1 MSNRIEK
8 LRQLPVV
15 KNLLEERY
23 RRYFQSATECH
34 LFRGV
39 YASFADAAA
48 SIPVHRRSGYDQPEP
63 ASMYQDELGELRPT
77 DYPVLF
83 WLDRLLQA
91 TTSIVDFGGHVGV
104 KYYAFSKYLS
114 IPENYSWT
122 VCDVPAVAAAGA
134 ELAAR
139 EGAPIKFV
147 SSLRDAGAHDILFC
161 SGSLQYLEASLAE
174 MLAELDGLPRHVVVN
189 STPMSDLPEYFTVN
203 NIGTAFC
210 PYKIQN
216 VARFTEDMQRL
227 GYEVVDR
234 WQNLGKA
241 CPIPFYPQH
250 SLDHY
255 TGFYLRRP

>member
-23 RRYFQSATECH
+23 RRYFQAATECH

-83 WLDRLLQA
+83 WLDRLLPA
-91 TTSIVDFGGHVGV
+91 TTSLVDFGGHVGV

-114 IPENYSWT
+114 IPESYSWT

-134 ELAAR
+134 ELATR

-161 SGSLQYLEASLAE
+161 SGSLQYLGSSLAGTTAARRARSRFARSTRGTSSPGSACAARGPWL
-174 MLAELDGLPRHVVVN
+174 LARSPDRY
-189 STPMSDLPEYFTVN
+189 STGPF
-203 NIGTAFC
+203 
-210 PYKIQN
+210 
-216 VARFTEDMQRL
+216 ARAE
-227 GYEVVDR
+227 
-234 WQNLGKA
+234 
-241 CPIPFYPQH
+241 IPKHRGPH
-250 SLDHY
+250 PGEGPDASGNPLVCS
-255 TGFYLRRP
+255 RRGALE